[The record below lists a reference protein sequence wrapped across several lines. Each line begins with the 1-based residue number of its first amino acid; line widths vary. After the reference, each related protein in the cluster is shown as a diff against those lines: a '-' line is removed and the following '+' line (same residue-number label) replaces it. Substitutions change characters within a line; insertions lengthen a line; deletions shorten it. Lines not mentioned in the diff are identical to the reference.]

1 MNDDVLGDECS
12 QRTNGINW
20 IFMDEYE
27 FTGTERVSLRERQE
41 QRSRSI
47 KILSVLNI
55 TEEKLKHSGS
65 EREWNRCIK

>member
-1 MNDDVLGDECS
+1 MNDDVLGNECS

-20 IFMDEYE
+20 ILMDEYE

-65 EREWNRCIK
+65 EREWNRHIK

>member
-1 MNDDVLGDECS
+1 MNDDVLGNECS
-12 QRTNGINW
+12 QRTKWYNW
-20 IFMDEYE
+20 ILMDEY
-27 FTGTERVSLRERQE
+27 VSLLVLKGYPEERQE

-65 EREWNRCIK
+65 EREWNRHIK

>member
-12 QRTNGINW
+12 QRKDGIKW

-27 FTGTERVSLRERQE
+27 FIGTERVPLRERQE

-47 KILSVLNI
+47 KILSVLNT
-55 TEEKLKHSGS
+55 TEEKLKHSES
-65 EREWNRCIK
+65 QREWNRCIK